1 MQGKGLL
8 GGLAAAFAAAL
19 LAAPAQAL
27 ETVPG
32 EVIVQFADGAGRGER
47 ADALADSGTDQVEGL
62 GAPGTKL
69 VEVAG
74 GGSVAAAIS
83 ELEADPAVKYAEP
96 NAIERPQAVPNDPS
110 FPGLWGLLN
119 AGQSVNGAAGTPDAD
134 IDANEAWDI
143 GIGSPDTVVAIM
155 DSGADLTHPDLASQL
170 WQNPKETPGNGVDDD
185 ANGFVDDV
193 NGVDFFDNDTNP
205 TDTDS
210 GHGTHVAGTAVA
222 RGDDGF
228 GITGVSQRAQLMVLR
243 VCGFIIDPS
252 PGPGDPP
259 GSIGCIVSDQIE
271 AINYA
276 AANGAKV
283 LNGSLGGAG
292 GTENLTRRDAIAS
305 HPGTLYVFA
314 AGNGG
319 ADSVGDNND
328 VIPSFPCA
336 HGQPSPPVVANQTDN
351 IVCVAASTQF
361 DTRPGFSNFG
371 ATTVDL
377 AAPGTSTLSDS
388 GERDRLVDNFSAGAL
403 AWTQSGSQ
411 PWALSSE
418 APLTTQGVTDSPGGN
433 YLSSQ
438 SYVIT
443 SPAVTLPAGL
453 DGCELQF
460 LRARDFPAGNMPTDD
475 VFRIEVLLNGA
486 ASSARTFNFSTDAAF
501 ASVSVNLFNTLAAG
515 GSVRV
520 RVSLLTDAAN
530 VASGIHFDNPTLAC
544 IESPSDHGLEFKQGT
559 SMASPHVAGA
569 AALLFSRNPGAPV
582 SEVRGTLLSTVDQV
596 AAFSGNTV
604 TGGRLNIG
612 NAMARM
618 SADTALTGGPGE
630 GEEIGG
636 PVLRRGLAAQPGATP
651 VFTFSSNDPA
661 ATFQCSVSGGAFTP
675 CTSGTPVAPLG
686 PGNQSFTVRSVD
698 PRGNADQTP
707 VTRTFAVESDPP
719 ETTFGKTPKKRTGAR
734 KAKFTFKS
742 DEPGSSFECKF
753 DKKPFAPCTS
763 PRKLKKLKPK
773 GHKFFVRAIDTV
785 GNVDNTAARKRW
797 RVTPLIRSTSSGSPI
812 SSRSRLRPECPLP
825 GWCPRSVRRARRL
838 A

>member
-501 ASVSVNLFNTLAAG
+501 ASG
-515 GSVRV
+515 
-520 RVSLLTDAAN
+520 
-530 VASGIHFDNPTLAC
+530 ASTSSTP
-544 IESPSDHGLEFKQGT
+544 SP
-559 SMASPHVAGA
+559 
-569 AALLFSRNPGAPV
+569 
-582 SEVRGTLLSTVDQV
+582 
-596 AAFSGNTV
+596 
-604 TGGRLNIG
+604 
-612 NAMARM
+612 
-618 SADTALTGGPGE
+618 
-630 GEEIGG
+630 
-636 PVLRRGLAAQPGATP
+636 
-651 VFTFSSNDPA
+651 
-661 ATFQCSVSGGAFTP
+661 
-675 CTSGTPVAPLG
+675 PVAPCASGSACSPTPRTSPAGSTSTIRPSPASNPRPTTASSSSRG
-686 PGNQSFTVRSVD
+686 PRWHRPCRRRGRPSLLPQPGGAGQRGSGHAALDRRSGRSVLGQQGHRRPAEHRQRD
-698 PRGNADQTP
+698 GAD
-707 VTRTFAVESDPP
+707 V
-719 ETTFGKTPKKRTGAR
+719 G
-734 KAKFTFKS
+734 
-742 DEPGSSFECKF
+742 
-753 DKKPFAPCTS
+753 
-763 PRKLKKLKPK
+763 
-773 GHKFFVRAIDTV
+773 GHRAH
-785 GNVDNTAARKRW
+785 
-797 RVTPLIRSTSSGSPI
+797 
-812 SSRSRLRPECPLP
+812 
-825 GWCPRSVRRARRL
+825 RRAGGGGGDRWPGASARARGSARSDARL
-838 A
+838 HLHLQ